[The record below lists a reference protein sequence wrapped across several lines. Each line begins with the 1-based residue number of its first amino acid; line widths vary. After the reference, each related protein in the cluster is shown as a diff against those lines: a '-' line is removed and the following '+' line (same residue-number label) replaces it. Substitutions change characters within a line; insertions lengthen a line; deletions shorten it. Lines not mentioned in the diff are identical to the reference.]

1 MEGPEM
7 GKKSVKEDK
16 NIYFRS
22 REAAGLTR
30 AEASEKTFISESRI
44 EKIEYNNGVPR
55 PDEVIAMAHAYNAAH
70 LCNYYCSHDCQ
81 IGQKYVPEIQKK
93 HLTHAVL
100 EMLAS
105 FNSFDEYK
113 NRLISISADGVIDE
127 SELHDLAVIMN
138 GLKKI
143 SSAIDSFN
151 LWVDDNVSS
160 GVIDK
165 DALDNELGKL

>member
-81 IGQKYVPEIQKK
+81 IGQKYVPEVRIKDLSQIGAVHMKITEELVVFDATAAAVGRFDRGK
-93 HLTHAVL
+93 HTVYRSLL
-100 EMLAS
+100 
-105 FNSFDEYK
+105 
-113 NRLISISADGVIDE
+113 GV
-127 SELHDLAVIMN
+127 
-138 GLKKI
+138 
-143 SSAIDSFN
+143 
-151 LWVDDNVSS
+151 
-160 GVIDK
+160 
-165 DALDNELGKL
+165 